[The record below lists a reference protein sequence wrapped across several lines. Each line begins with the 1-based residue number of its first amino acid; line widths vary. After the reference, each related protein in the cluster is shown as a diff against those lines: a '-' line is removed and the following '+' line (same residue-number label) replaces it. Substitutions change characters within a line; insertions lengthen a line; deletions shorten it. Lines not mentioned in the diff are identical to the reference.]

1 MSASSEEFNKMTK
14 KPCTSADETEP
25 KQELIDSTLDCC
37 NIDIDRWRQQTL
49 DDELLGI
56 KSSCLVL
63 LFQLFLSQ
71 CQNLDGRPINT
82 SVKFEAYLANL
93 KPHHRMIFD

>member
-14 KPCTSADETEP
+14 EPCTSADETEP
-25 KQELIDSTLDCC
+25 KQELIDSTLDSC

-49 DDELLGI
+49 EDELLGI
-56 KSSCLVL
+56 TSSCLVL

-71 CQNLDGRPINT
+71 CQNLDGRSINT